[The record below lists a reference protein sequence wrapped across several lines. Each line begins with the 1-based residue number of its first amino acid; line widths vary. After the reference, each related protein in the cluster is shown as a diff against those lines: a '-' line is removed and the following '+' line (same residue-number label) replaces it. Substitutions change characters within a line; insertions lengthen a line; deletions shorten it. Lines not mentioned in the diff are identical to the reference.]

1 MPNPYALDLRE
12 RAVRAYEGGDESYTE
27 VAERF
32 QLHRATLI
40 RWVQRARETG
50 SVAAL
55 KKRGGWV
62 SPIVMP
68 LLQRLNRERPDM
80 TTEELTRAYNR
91 AVAPDGR
98 VHRSSVLRA
107 LRRAGYLC
115 TNNHPHPAT
124 RGAGA
129 AGCSGQAP
137 TLPAVGENDNSAPV
151 CLRRRIRRASGDGPV
166 ARVAAAR
173 RGPGGAAPD
182 ELGRQPDDDWRD
194 APRRLG
200 DLGHVLGCGEHRHIH
215 RLGA

>member
-107 LRRAGYLC
+107 LRRGGYVC
-115 TNNHPHPAT
+115 KKNDRDP
-124 RGAGA
+124 RSR
-129 AGCSGQAP
+129 SGRMFGP
-137 TLPAVGENDNSAPV
+137 SAD
-151 CLRRRIRRASGDGPV
+151 ASG
-166 ARVAAAR
+166 
-173 RGPGGAAPD
+173 GG
-182 ELGRQPDDDWRD
+182 RKR
-194 APRRLG
+194 
-200 DLGHVLGCGEHRHIH
+200 
-215 RLGA
+215 